1 MCQHEIW
8 KQNKA
13 LIQITA
19 FWKAGV
25 SMLTADE
32 KKGVSVFSD
41 FTAQIVL
48 LS

>member
-1 MCQHEIW
+1 MT
-8 KQNKA
+8 
-13 LIQITA
+13 QITA

-32 KKGVSVFSD
+32 KKGVSVFSGNVD